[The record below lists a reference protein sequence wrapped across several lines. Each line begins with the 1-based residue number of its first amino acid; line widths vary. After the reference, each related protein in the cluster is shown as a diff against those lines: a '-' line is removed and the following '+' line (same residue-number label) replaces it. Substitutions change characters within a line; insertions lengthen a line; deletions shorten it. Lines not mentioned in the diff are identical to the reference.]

1 MLLRGLL
8 LAAGLAGTIGAKD
21 AVAPVVTKYC
31 VSCHGAAKPAGDVDL
46 AKLAGDP
53 ISRHAR
59 TWQKVVEQVTLGE
72 MPPKGMPRP
81 SEKERSSLLAAVRA
95 DLKKA
100 ALARA
105 GDPGPV
111 VLRRLNNAEYTYTVR
126 DLTGVPTLDPAKEF
140 PADGAAG
147 EGFTNT
153 GNSLAMSPS
162 LVTKYLDAAK
172 QIARHAVLEPE
183 GIRFSS
189 FTSSRDW
196 TDETLREIR
205 ALYARFTEAGGADTV
220 RQQGIDL
227 DRNRGGRLPLE
238 KYLAASLAVRDGLPV
253 ATVARRHA
261 LSPKYLAALVAA
273 LRGTNSSLLL
283 GPLRQRW
290 ATAQAAGVAPLAAE
304 IRQWQES
311 LWRFSSVGHIGKVNG
326 PKAWMEPVTPLAAE
340 QEFRR
345 KLTPSESQQ
354 AESPQ
359 DVTLYLAARQVGAG
373 PATVVWNAPRLL
385 IPGREPL
392 PLQQVPNLVD
402 QLRRRREVVVHATAA
417 VLNGQPAPDE
427 ARAAWE
433 TFLGQSRQPALSL
446 LTTRIEKT
454 PDFDF
459 VRGWGGGKDP
469 SVLINASEQTV
480 RIPGVMKGRGVAVL
494 PKVTSQAGIAWRS
507 PLAGNVQVDLT
518 LTGVHVGCGNGVTW
532 ALELRRGNVRV
543 GLAEAAKAGPATAS
557 LAVREGDLL
566 TLVVGPKDGNASCDL
581 TGVDWTI
588 NAANRA
594 WSLARDVSA
603 DPLRANPQGPWAF
616 FSEPVAAPG
625 VGAAIPSGSLLA
637 RWFTAGDPA
646 QRATLATRLEQ
657 LLAAPAPV
665 GASPD
670 ARLRQQLRSL
680 AGPLFSGVTIAAQ
693 PEPITAQAPSLLT
706 FTLPAD
712 LVADAEFA
720 VSGAVTHTAAAVQ
733 LEVATTKPSLETG
746 LLPSLTAVHD
756 KGGTWSSN
764 NQALTIARPVVA
776 GASARARFAAMFE
789 EYRQLFP
796 ASLCYTRIVPV
807 DEVVTMTLFHRE
819 DAHLARLLLAPA
831 EQKHLDALWAR
842 LRFASRA
849 PLLTVDAFEQL
860 WQYATQ
866 DADPSAFEP
875 LRQPIQDDA
884 ALFRRQL
891 LEAEPKHL
899 DAVVRLADRAYRRPI
914 TPAEEQGLRALY
926 ARLRQQELPH
936 DDAIRMTLVR
946 VLAGPAFLYRTE
958 KAPAG
963 AASAPVSDWELASR
977 LSYFLWSSQPDEA
990 LRQAAAAGA
999 LRTPAGLAAQV
1010 RRMLQD
1016 PKAARLS
1023 SEFGAAWLHV
1033 AGFDTLD
1040 EKSERHFPE
1049 FAALRGPMYE
1059 ETLRFFTDFFANGRS
1074 ILSLLDADHT
1084 FVNEP
1089 LARHY
1094 GIAGVTG
1101 DAWQRVAGMK
1111 ARGRGGVLGQAATL
1125 AKHSGASRTSP
1136 ILRGNWVAEMLLG
1149 DKLPRPPKDV
1159 PQLPNDEAGLT
1170 LTMRELTEKHTA
1182 DPRCAGCHR
1191 RIDPYGYALER
1202 FDAIG
1207 RARDK
1212 DLGGRPVHTATR
1224 LMDGAAIDGLDGL
1237 RRYLLTQ
1244 RKDDF
1249 VRQFNR
1255 KLLGYALARGLQLS
1269 DEPLLDR
1276 MQARLAANGYSVET
1290 AIASIIESRQ
1300 FRQIRGR
1307 QAAIEEET
1315 AP

>member
-8 LAAGLAGTIGAKD
+8 LAAGLAGTIGAND
-21 AVAPVVTKYC
+21 DVAPVVRKYC
-31 VSCHGAAKPAGDVDL
+31 VSCHAAAQPAGDVDL

-81 SEKERSSLLAAVRA
+81 SEEERSGLLAAVRA

-126 DLTGVPTLDPAKEF
+126 DLTGVPTLSPASEF

-153 GNSLAMSPS
+153 GNSLVMSPS

-172 QIARHAVLEPE
+172 QIARHAVLAPE

-205 ALYARFTEAGGADTV
+205 AFYARFTEAGGADTV

-238 KYLAASLAVRDGLPV
+238 KYLAASLAVRDGLPI
-253 ATVARRHA
+253 ATVARRYA

-273 LRGTNSSLLL
+273 LRGTNPSLLL
-283 GPLRQRW
+283 TPLRQRW
-290 ATAQAAGVAPLAAE
+290 ATARRADVAPMAAE
-304 IRQWQES
+304 IRPWQES

-326 PKAWMEPVTPLAAE
+326 PKAWMEPVTPLAAA
-340 QEFRR
+340 QEFRL
-345 KLTPSESQQ
+345 KLTPAEPQP
-354 AESPQ
+354 AESSP

-373 PATVVWNAPRLL
+373 PATVVWDAPRLL

-402 QLRRRREVVVHATAA
+402 QLRRRREVVVQATAA

-427 ARAAWE
+427 ARAAWQAYLHGGE
-433 TFLGQSRQPALSL
+433 AQALPL
-446 LTTRIEKT
+446 LHTRIEKT
-454 PDFDF
+454 ADFDF

-469 SVLINASEQTV
+469 SVLVNSSEQTV
-480 RIPGVMKGRGVAVL
+480 RIPGIMKGRGVAVL
-494 PKVTSQAGIAWRS
+494 PKANSQAGIAWRS
-507 PLAGNVQVDLT
+507 PLAAAVEVKLN

-532 ALELRRGNVRV
+532 TLELRRGNVRV
-543 GLAEAAKAGPATAS
+543 GLAEGPKAGPAAAS

-566 TLVVGPKDGNASCDL
+566 TLLVGPKDGNASCDL
-581 TGVDWTI
+581 TAVDWTI
-588 NAANRA
+588 AAPHRD

-616 FSEPVAAPG
+616 FAEPVTAPG

-646 QRATLATRLEQ
+646 ERANLAARLEQ
-657 LLAAPAPV
+657 LLDGPAPG

-680 AGPLFSGVTIAAQ
+680 AGPLFSGVTIAAK
-693 PEPITAQAPSLLT
+693 PAPITAQAPSLLT

-720 VSGAVTHTAAAVQ
+720 VSGAVTHAAAAVQ
-733 LEVATTKPSLETG
+733 LEVATTKPSLETA

-764 NQALTIARPVVA
+764 NQALTVARPVVA
-776 GASARARFAAMFE
+776 GDIARTRFAAMFE

-807 DEVVTMTLFHRE
+807 DEVVTMTLYHRE
-819 DAHLARLLLAPA
+819 DAHLARLLLSPA

-842 LRFASRA
+842 LRFVSRA

-891 LEAEPKHL
+891 VEAEPKHL
-899 DAVVRLADRAYRRPI
+899 DSVVRFAGQAYRRPL
-914 TPAEEQGLRALY
+914 TPPEEQGLRALY

-946 VLAGPAFLYRTE
+946 VLTGPAFLYRTE
-958 KAPAG
+958 KAPPG
-963 AASAPVSDWELASR
+963 AASAPVSAWELASR
-977 LSYFLWSSQPDEA
+977 LSYFLWSSQPDED
-990 LRQAAAAGA
+990 LRRAAAAGA

-1010 RRMLQD
+1010 RRLLQD

-1033 AGFDTLD
+1033 SSFDTLD

-1059 ETLRFFTDFFANGRS
+1059 ETLRFFTDLFTHGRS

-1101 DAWQRVAGMK
+1101 AAWQRVAGMK
-1111 ARGRGGVLGQAATL
+1111 ARGRGGVLGLASTL

-1136 ILRGNWVAEMLLG
+1136 ILRGNWVAEVLLG

-1159 PQLPNDEAGLT
+1159 PQLPADEAGLT

-1207 RARDK
+1207 RARDN

-1224 LMDGAAIDGLDGL
+1224 LLDGTAIDGLDGL

-1244 RKDDF
+1244 RKEDF

-1269 DEPLLDR
+1269 DEPLLDQ
-1276 MQARLAANGYSVET
+1276 MQVRLAATGYSVET
-1290 AIASIIESRQ
+1290 AIATIIESKQ
-1300 FRQIRGR
+1300 FQQIRGR

>member
-8 LAAGLAGTIGAKD
+8 LAAGLAGIIGAND
-21 AVAPVVTKYC
+21 AVAPVVRKYC

-46 AKLAGDP
+46 AKLSGDP

-59 TWQKVVEQVTLGE
+59 TWQKVVEQISLGE
-72 MPPKGMPRP
+72 MPPQGLPRP
-81 SEKERSSLLAAVRA
+81 SEEERSSLLTAVRA
-95 DLKKA
+95 DLRKA
-100 ALARA
+100 ALDRA

-126 DLTGVPTLDPAKEF
+126 DLTGVPSLDPAKEF

-153 GNSLAMSPS
+153 GNSLVMSPS

-172 QIARHAVLEPE
+172 QIARHAVLEPA

-205 ALYARFTEAGGADTV
+205 AFYANFTEAGGADTV

-253 ATVARRHA
+253 ATVARRHG
-261 LSPKYLAALVAA
+261 LSPKYLASLVAA
-273 LRGTNSSLLL
+273 LRGTNPSLLL

-290 ATAQAAGVAPLAAE
+290 ATARNADIAPMAAAIG
-304 IRQWQES
+304 QWQES

-340 QEFRR
+340 QEFRL
-345 KLTPSESQQ
+345 KLTP
-354 AESPQ
+354 APPQ
-359 DVTLYLAARQVGAG
+359 EEVTLYLAARQVGAG
-373 PATVVWNAPRLL
+373 PATVIWNAPRLL

-402 QLRRRREVVVHATAA
+402 QLRRRRAVVVSSTAA
-417 VLNGQPAPDE
+417 VLTGQPAPDE

-433 TFLGQSRQPALSL
+433 TFLGQSRPPSLAL

-454 PDFDF
+454 ADFDF
-459 VRGWGGGKDP
+459 IRGWGGGKEP

-494 PKVTSQAGIAWRS
+494 PKVTAQAGIAWRS
-507 PLAGNVQVDLT
+507 PLAGTVQVNLT

-557 LAVREGDLL
+557 LAVREDDLL

-581 TGVDWTI
+581 TAVDWTI
-588 NAANRA
+588 AAANRA
-594 WSLARDVSA
+594 WSLAPDVSA
-603 DPLRANPQGPWAF
+603 DPLRANPLGPWAF

-625 VGAAIPSGSLLA
+625 VGATIPSGSLLA
-637 RWFTAGDPA
+637 RWFTAADPA
-646 QRATLATRLEQ
+646 QRAPLAAQLQQ
-657 LLAAPAPV
+657 LLEGPAPA
-665 GASPD
+665 GATPD

-680 AGPLFSGVTIAAQ
+680 AGPLFSGVTVASKT
-693 PEPITAQAPSLLT
+693 EPLTVRAPGLLA
-706 FTLPAD
+706 FPLPAD

-720 VSGAVTHTAAAVQ
+720 VSATVPEAAGAVQ

-746 LLPSLTAVHD
+746 LLPSLTAVQD

-764 NQALTIARPVVA
+764 NQALTVARPVVA
-776 GASARARFAAMFE
+776 GAAARTRFAAMFE

-819 DAHLARLLLAPA
+819 DSHLMRLLLSPA

-891 LEAEPKHL
+891 VEAEPNHL
-899 DAVVRLADRAYRRPI
+899 DAVLRFAGQAYRRPV

-936 DDAIRMTLVR
+936 DEAIRMTLVR
-946 VLAGPAFLYRTE
+946 VLTGPAFLYRTE

-963 AASAPVSDWELASR
+963 PASAPVSAWELASR

-990 LRQAAAAGA
+990 LRQAAATGV

-1010 RRMLQD
+1010 RRMLKD

-1023 SEFGAAWLHV
+1023 TEFGAAWLHL

-1094 GIAGVTG
+1094 GIAGVAG
-1101 DAWQRVAGMK
+1101 AAWQRVAGMK
-1111 ARGRGGVLGQAATL
+1111 ARGRGGILGHAATL
-1125 AKHSGASRTSP
+1125 AKQSGASRTSP
-1136 ILRGNWVAEMLLG
+1136 ILRGNWVAEVLLG

-1159 PQLPNDEAGLT
+1159 PQLPEDEAGLT

-1224 LMDGAAIDGLDGL
+1224 LLDGAEIDGLDGL

-1269 DEPLLDR
+1269 DEPLLDQ

-1290 AIASIIESRQ
+1290 AIASIIESKQ

-1307 QAAIEEET
+1307 AAAIEEET